1 MNNDLV
7 LETEEEILI
16 TDLLDKTIG
25 VKFVRHCFT
34 KKEFTAILTF
44 KFDYRRGNMNEL
56 QYKQYISKCQA
67 SLALQKMELFNFST
81 SELIHLNVH
90 S

>member
-1 MNNDLV
+1 MNNNLV

-25 VKFVRHCFT
+25 DEFVRRCFT
-34 KKEFTAILTF
+34 KTEFTAILTF
-44 KFDYRRGNMNEL
+44 KFDDHRGNMNEL

-67 SLALQKMELFNFST
+67 SLALQ
-81 SELIHLNVH
+81 
-90 S
+90 